1 VFQTEFEFTL
11 PNGYLDDNNTL
22 HREGMMRL
30 ATALD
35 EIAPLEDPRVR
46 NNEAYVV
53 IVLLS
58 RVVTQLGS
66 LTKVTPQVIERMFA
80 SDIAFLQDMYRH
92 INELEN
98 RMLEVN
104 CPNCQHEF
112 DVSVPFLGE

>member
-1 VFQTEFEFTL
+1 MFQTEFEFTL
-11 PNGYLDDNNTL
+11 PNGYLDENNTL
-22 HREGMMRL
+22 HREGVMRL

-58 RVVTQLGS
+58 RVITQLGS
-66 LTKVTPQVIERMFA
+66 LTRVTPQIIERMFA
-80 SDIAFLQDMYRH
+80 ADIAFLQDMYRH

-98 RMLEVN
+98 RTLEVS
-104 CPNCQHEF
+104 CPNCNHEYE
-112 DVSVPFLGE
+112 VSVPFLGE

>member
-1 VFQTEFEFTL
+1 MLQTEFEFTL
-11 PNGYLDDNNTL
+11 PNGYLDANNNL
-22 HREGMMRL
+22 HRDGVMRL

-58 RVVTQLGS
+58 RVVTQLGT
-66 LTKVTPQVIERMFA
+66 LTKITPQIIEGMFA
-80 SDIAFLQDMYRH
+80 ADIAFLQDMYRH

-98 RMLEVN
+98 RTLAID
-104 CPNCQHEF
+104 CPNCHHEF
-112 DVSVPFLGE
+112 EMSVPFLGE

>member
-1 VFQTEFEFTL
+1 MFQTEFDFVL
-11 PNGYLDDNNTL
+11 PKGYVDESGTI
-22 HREGMMRL
+22 HREGTMRL

-53 IVLLS
+53 IVLLA
-58 RVVTQLGS
+58 RVVVRLGT
-66 LTKVTPQVIERMFA
+66 LNRITPHVIENMYA
-80 SDIAFLQDMYRH
+80 ADIAFLQDLYQQ
-92 INELEN
+92 INDLEE
-98 RMLEVN
+98 RTLIVE